1 MYTTR
6 HLCSTKIVHPGQ
18 LMRKDR
24 QKNNHLI
31 LLFSLFSSFDV
42 GFKIICL
49 IEKVFISESANAAFR
64 THNAVS

>member
-1 MYTTR
+1 
-6 HLCSTKIVHPGQ
+6 
-18 LMRKDR
+18 MRKDR

-42 GFKIICL
+42 SFKIICL